1 GVCPL
6 PGFMA
11 QAEAAELDR
20 PGPPPA
26 GAAWPVPVTLTV
38 PETLADVRELVLAD
52 PEGAPLAE
60 LTVTESFRDGTV
72 RLAGPIRPAAP
83 LPACHRGRRAV
94 RAGRAPTAAGCCHR
108 PAAPPPGPRPDP
120 GRPRHPGRR
129 RPAGP
134 RRHAA

>member
-1 GVCPL
+1 MAGSGHADRPRNAGRRARAGAGRSRGGTARGAHRHRVL
-6 PGFMA
+6 PGR
-11 QAEAAELDR
+11 D
-20 PGPPPA
+20 GPP
-26 GAAWPVPVTLTV
+26 G
-38 PETLADVRELVLAD
+38 RAD
-52 PEGAPLAE
+52 PARSPA
-60 LTVTESFRDGTV
+60 
-72 RLAGPIRPAAP
+72 RLRLAP